1 MNLKPYRRKL
11 SWPNLKSYRVAI
23 SMKGLSKTT
32 TKPDDSRS
40 LGCHLNK
47 RPFDMQDEYDSLG
60 AMCSFFYRH
69 DFKQFLIL
77 CVLTGKT
84 CCMSHLIQSSVLCAS
99 GFYSLLK
106 MEALFFSETP
116 DYKMLLY
123 KAHNIDITAHTTF
136 SLTLY
141 FALTTSPVTPRTP
154 QTQTHTSVMV

>member
-1 MNLKPYRRKL
+1 
-11 SWPNLKSYRVAI
+11 
-23 SMKGLSKTT
+23 
-32 TKPDDSRS
+32 
-40 LGCHLNK
+40 
-47 RPFDMQDEYDSLG
+47 
-60 AMCSFFYRH
+60 MCSFFYRH

-136 SLTLY
+136 ILTLY

-154 QTQTHTSVMV
+154 QTQTHTSVMVWDDLARNTKKWRKKGMNKLPSTKKQTHHVHVQATFTRSVAWHARFCCL